1 MASVRALEFPLHESF
16 FPQVVLN
23 ADEIKYYKRLGKE
36 RLAQL
41 MRIAEDAD
49 YAYKWTETRTK
60 HGTPVQKTQFLDFRP
75 QTKATYA
82 SILIKSSVLIHDTR
96 PEEVLQ
102 AVAKTKT
109 KDYRKMMKNLHGNAF
124 VDGRTLF
131 KFPSSIAAQRP
142 EYSYRAIKWCTFRGK
157 GRDESKSLDFS
168 FLEYAG
174 KKKLSPGSMVVGFCV
189 QESIQREREVPL
201 LEAFGIVRGY
211 MSRSGII
218 ISRTHQP
225 NALRVTSICQ
235 IDGDIEPIVRS
246 VLEDIMQECVGAI
259 SRLRNVIDRQRVSG
273 LKMLEQWEWVSN
285 SDRKACA
292 VCVKGFFFHRKH
304 HCRACGEVVCS
315 SCAPLRDLDE
325 PVFDMNQVRV
335 CSKCMTDPRRQKPA
349 SDSNNGR
356 LLAET
361 LTSNDDSDAL
371 NESHGPKQNG
381 SSEDRMFSERENL
394 DRVRRPSDAAALL
407 LDSNNRSTPKSKRRL
422 TSFLKNP
429 RETVATLSS
438 LVDQIRVAR
447 DTINITISEA
457 GDSRMSFGEDDA
469 YDDLYNRVTKLRE
482 TVEMS
487 VEQEGA
493 SSGGN
498 SSARKPERTSPV
510 PGITPG
516 AVSDDDESA
525 SPDDQS
531 VDGYKLPYEQIED
544 ITRMTFEAAA
554 ATRHAGKKVLSS
566 CASDLDD
573 SEPEEYHN
581 VREALSEDSSVA
593 GFSDSDTSKDPYSNV
608 GYGRM
613 MAQYGS
619 DRDSTD
625 TSNDDDFGHPM
636 PLRPVSRSHVRQL
649 EKKIEVLQ
657 RNLLD
662 AHRKLSFFEVEPE
675 PEFGNALDVV
685 HEEPFYSDEEDLVFR
700 PDMTS
705 RSADRVSKSSRGS
718 GGRRD
723 AKTRPKSDSFLR
735 GNMPARH
742 SLDASAIRRRD
753 ADLPAERP
761 SLPAMTSRAATH
773 GRSLS
778 TADMLNELY
787 GVMNSSETTKPALPP
802 RKTSMSRVTS
812 SPPLLRLPSTK
823 TAVVSV
829 QPSENRTRAPP
840 PPPPVSAKT
849 MYVDDDGQLLPGAP
863 SSEDSPH
870 DNGLDKTASSSAS
883 YLMGASQGSS
893 TGLQK
898 SGVVS
903 RDRSLSSPAFA
914 KYQRGN
920 SLNPAGSSSSSAY
933 SSSSSSSQE
942 RDDARDN
949 QAFFGQTDSSHAFF
963 GQQMFPKSTA
973 QNALPPVPRGQ
984 TRRGSIMAMPRQ
996 SSGMRFG
1003 GRDESSELRDM
1014 MEDLVRPRSNSVPF
1028 RTRGQEELGRP
1039 TFSDGASVHHPAA
1052 PQPRQTE
1059 TALAEVRACLA
1070 ALNRECPS
1078 EWERHRKLQSIAR
1091 IFQSLVRDGVR
1102 SKFRTLNHEDI
1113 RYDKVLEETPSVVKL
1128 LKLAGYV
1135 SLPQKLTMR
1144 RVDIEYI
1151 GVFLREVEAEL
1162 SRMQATQDYL

>member
-49 YAYKWTETRTK
+49 YAYKWTEMRTK
-60 HGTPVQKTQFLDFRP
+60 HGTSVQKTQFLDFRP

-82 SILIKSSVLIHDTR
+82 SILIKSSVMIHDTR

-102 AVAKTKT
+102 AIAKTKT
-109 KDYRKMMKNLHGNAF
+109 KDYRKMMKNMHGNAF

-273 LKMLEQWEWVSN
+273 LKMLEQWEWVAN

-335 CSKCMTDPRRQKPA
+335 CSKCMTDPRRQKP
-349 SDSNNGR
+349 SSESNNGR
-356 LLAET
+356 FLAET

-371 NESHGPKQNG
+371 NESHGPKNND

-407 LDSNNRSTPKSKRRL
+407 LEGNNRSTPKSKRRL
-422 TSFLKNP
+422 TSILKNP

-469 YDDLYNRVTKLRE
+469 YDDLYTRVTKLRE

-487 VEQEGA
+487 AEHEGT

-498 SSARKPERTSPV
+498 SAGRKPERTSPV
-510 PGITPG
+510 PGITP
-516 AVSDDDESA
+516 ASLSDDDEQSA
-525 SPDDQS
+525 SPDDES
-531 VDGYKLPYEQIED
+531 VHGYNVPIDQIED
-544 ITRMTFEAAA
+544 VARMTFEAAV
-554 ATRHAGKKVLSS
+554 ATRHAGKAVLSS

-573 SEPEEYHN
+573 SEPEEYRH
-581 VREALSEDSSVA
+581 VKEALSEDSSLA

-613 MAQYGS
+613 MAQYES

-625 TSNDDDFGHPM
+625 TSNGDDFGHHM
-636 PLRPVSRSHVRQL
+636 PLRPVSRSHVRLL

-675 PEFGNALDVV
+675 PEFGTALDVV
-685 HEEPFYSDEEDLVFR
+685 QEESFYSDEEDLVFR

-705 RSADRVSKSSRGS
+705 RSAD
-718 GGRRD
+718 
-723 AKTRPKSDSFLR
+723 P
-735 GNMPARH
+735 
-742 SLDASAIRRRD
+742 
-753 ADLPAERP
+753 
-761 SLPAMTSRAATH
+761 
-773 GRSLS
+773 
-778 TADMLNELY
+778 
-787 GVMNSSETTKPALPP
+787 
-802 RKTSMSRVTS
+802 
-812 SPPLLRLPSTK
+812 
-823 TAVVSV
+823 
-829 QPSENRTRAPP
+829 
-840 PPPPVSAKT
+840 
-849 MYVDDDGQLLPGAP
+849 
-863 SSEDSPH
+863 
-870 DNGLDKTASSSAS
+870 
-883 YLMGASQGSS
+883 
-893 TGLQK
+893 
-898 SGVVS
+898 
-903 RDRSLSSPAFA
+903 
-914 KYQRGN
+914 
-920 SLNPAGSSSSSAY
+920 
-933 SSSSSSSQE
+933 
-942 RDDARDN
+942 
-949 QAFFGQTDSSHAFF
+949 
-963 GQQMFPKSTA
+963 
-973 QNALPPVPRGQ
+973 
-984 TRRGSIMAMPRQ
+984 
-996 SSGMRFG
+996 
-1003 GRDESSELRDM
+1003 
-1014 MEDLVRPRSNSVPF
+1014 
-1028 RTRGQEELGRP
+1028 
-1039 TFSDGASVHHPAA
+1039 
-1052 PQPRQTE
+1052 
-1059 TALAEVRACLA
+1059 CLA

-1091 IFQSLVRDGVR
+1091 IFQSLYRDGVR

-1113 RYDKVLEETPSVVKL
+1113 RYDKVLDETPSVVKL

-1144 RVDIEYI
+1144 RVDTDYI

-1162 SRMQATQDYL
+1162 NRMQATQDYL

>member
-49 YAYKWTETRTK
+49 YAYKWTEMRTK
-60 HGTPVQKTQFLDFRP
+60 HGTSVQKTQFLDFRP

-82 SILIKSSVLIHDTR
+82 SILIKSSVMIHDTR
-96 PEEVLQ
+96 PDEVLQ
-102 AVAKTKT
+102 AIAKTKT
-109 KDYRKMMKNLHGNAF
+109 KDYRKMMKNMHGNAF

-273 LKMLEQWEWVSN
+273 LKMLEQWEWVAN

-292 VCVKGFFFHRKH
+292 V
-304 HCRACGEVVCS
+304 
-315 SCAPLRDLDE
+315 
-325 PVFDMNQVRV
+325 
-335 CSKCMTDPRRQKPA
+335 
-349 SDSNNGR
+349 
-356 LLAET
+356 
-361 LTSNDDSDAL
+361 DAL
-371 NESHGPKQNG
+371 NESHGPKNND

-407 LDSNNRSTPKSKRRL
+407 LEGNNRSTPKSKRRL
-422 TSFLKNP
+422 TSILKNP

-469 YDDLYNRVTKLRE
+469 YDDLYTRVTKLRE

-487 VEQEGA
+487 AEHEGT

-498 SSARKPERTSPV
+498 SAGRKSERTSPV
-510 PGITPG
+510 PGITP
-516 AVSDDDESA
+516 ASLSDDDEQSA
-525 SPDDQS
+525 SPDDES
-531 VDGYKLPYEQIED
+531 
-544 ITRMTFEAAA
+544 
-554 ATRHAGKKVLSS
+554 AT
-566 CASDLDD
+566 
-573 SEPEEYHN
+573 
-581 VREALSEDSSVA
+581 
-593 GFSDSDTSKDPYSNV
+593 
-608 GYGRM
+608 
-613 MAQYGS
+613 QQ
-619 DRDSTD
+619 
-625 TSNDDDFGHPM
+625 
-636 PLRPVSRSHVRQL
+636 RQ
-649 EKKIEVLQ
+649 
-657 RNLLD
+657 
-662 AHRKLSFFEVEPE
+662 
-675 PEFGNALDVV
+675 
-685 HEEPFYSDEEDLVFR
+685 
-700 PDMTS
+700 PD
-705 RSADRVSKSSRGS
+705 
-718 GGRRD
+718 
-723 AKTRPKSDSFLR
+723 
-735 GNMPARH
+735 
-742 SLDASAIRRRD
+742 
-753 ADLPAERP
+753 
-761 SLPAMTSRAATH
+761 
-773 GRSLS
+773 
-778 TADMLNELY
+778 
-787 GVMNSSETTKPALPP
+787 
-802 RKTSMSRVTS
+802 
-812 SPPLLRLPSTK
+812 
-823 TAVVSV
+823 
-829 QPSENRTRAPP
+829 
-840 PPPPVSAKT
+840 
-849 MYVDDDGQLLPGAP
+849 
-863 SSEDSPH
+863 
-870 DNGLDKTASSSAS
+870 
-883 YLMGASQGSS
+883 
-893 TGLQK
+893 
-898 SGVVS
+898 
-903 RDRSLSSPAFA
+903 
-914 KYQRGN
+914 
-920 SLNPAGSSSSSAY
+920 
-933 SSSSSSSQE
+933 
-942 RDDARDN
+942 
-949 QAFFGQTDSSHAFF
+949 
-963 GQQMFPKSTA
+963 
-973 QNALPPVPRGQ
+973 
-984 TRRGSIMAMPRQ
+984 
-996 SSGMRFG
+996 
-1003 GRDESSELRDM
+1003 
-1014 MEDLVRPRSNSVPF
+1014 
-1028 RTRGQEELGRP
+1028 
-1039 TFSDGASVHHPAA
+1039 
-1052 PQPRQTE
+1052 

-1091 IFQSLVRDGVR
+1091 IFQSLYRDGVR

-1113 RYDKVLEETPSVVKL
+1113 RYDKVLDETPSVVKL

-1144 RVDIEYI
+1144 RVDADYI

-1162 SRMQATQDYL
+1162 NRMQATQDYL